1 LLINPFFPIIPI
13 KIIARQKEVGM
24 ERMASGRQYGFQLT
38 IKDLLTTPRIS
49 AGNQE
54 IVYRNKVRL
63 TYNNLFERIN
73 RLGSALDKLGVKQG
87 DTVAVF
93 DYDSHRYLE
102 SFFAVPMLGAVIF
115 TVNWRLSPDQ
125 IEYVMN
131 HAEADVVLI
140 NSDFLPLLAS
150 IRDRLKTV
158 KKIVLLTDAD
168 DLPRTDLP
176 IDAEYEQMLME
187 ASPVYDFPD
196 LDENTK
202 ATTFYT
208 TGTTGLPKGVFFSHR
223 QIVLHSLSVCIAVG
237 CHDTPLRFSTSD
249 VYMPITPM
257 FHVHA
262 WGFPYIATM
271 MGVKQVYPGKYEPEV
286 LIKLI
291 LEERV
296 TFSHCVPTILQMLV
310 NSPISKKFDLSHWKV
325 VIGGARL
332 SKGIA
337 KAAIDLGIQVMT
349 GYGMSETCPVISV
362 SNLKPSMRGYDNEL
376 KSDIAIKTGM
386 PITLVDVKIADPQG
400 NFLPGDGQSTGEIV
414 VRAPWFT
421 HGYFM
426 DQEKSKDLWRDG
438 WLHTGDVGYMDSEGY
453 IQITDRL
460 KDVIKTGGEW
470 VSSLDLEN
478 AISTHEAVQEAAAIG
493 IPDPKW
499 GERPMLLVILK
510 PQFRGNGVNEEVLK
524 QFMKDC
530 VAQGKI
536 PKYAVPEK
544 YIITEEIPKT
554 SVGKIDKKVIRT
566 IYTPEK
572 LAAS

>member
-1 LLINPFFPIIPI
+1 
-13 KIIARQKEVGM
+13 
-24 ERMASGRQYGFQLT
+24 MAAKSLNGQHYRFQLT
-38 IKDLLTTPRIS
+38 IKDLLTSPKIS
-49 AGNQE
+49 ARNQE
-54 IVYRNKVRL
+54 IVYRDKVRY
-63 TYNNLFERIN
+63 TYRDLFERIN
-73 RLGSALDKLGVKQG
+73 RLGSALDSLGVKQG

-102 SFFAVPMLGAVIF
+102 SFFAIPMMGAVLF

-125 IEYVMN
+125 IEYTIN
-131 HAEADVVLI
+131 HAQADVVLI
-140 NSDFLPLLAS
+140 NADFLPLLAS
-150 IRDRLKTV
+150 IRDKLKTV
-158 KKIVLLTDAD
+158 KKVVLLNDNIEMPQTEVH
-168 DLPRTDLP
+168 L
-176 IDAEYEQMLME
+176 DAEYEQMLAK
-187 ASPVYDFPD
+187 ASPDYDFPD

-208 TGTTGLPKGVFFSHR
+208 TGTTGLPKGVFFTHR
-223 QIVLHSLSVCIAVG
+223 QIVLHTMSVCIAVS

-271 MGVKQVYPGKYEPEV
+271 MGIKQVYPGKYEPEV

-296 TFSHCVPTILQMLV
+296 TYSHCVPTILQMLV
-310 NSPISKKFDLSHWKV
+310 SSPICKKFDLSYWKV
-325 VIGGARL
+325 IIGGARL
-332 SKGIA
+332 PKGLA
-337 KAAIDLGIQVMT
+337 KAALDLGIQVMA

-362 SNLKPSMRGYDNEL
+362 SNLKPSMKDYDNEK
-376 KSDIAIKTGM
+376 KSDIVIKTGI
-386 PITLVDVKIADPQG
+386 PISLVDVRIADPQG
-400 NFLPGDGQSTGEIV
+400 NFLPNDGQATGEIV

-421 HGYFM
+421 HGYYR
-426 DQEKSKDLWRDG
+426 DPEKTGELWSGG
-438 WLHTGDVGYMDSEGY
+438 WLHTGDVGYLDDQGY

-478 AISTHEAVQEAAAIG
+478 AISTHDAVQEAAAIG
-493 IPDPKW
+493 IPDTKW

-510 PQFRGNGVNEEVLK
+510 PQFRGDGVTEEVLK
-524 QFMKDC
+524 QFMKIC
-530 VAQGKI
+530 ASEGKI
-536 PKYAVPEK
+536 PKYAIPDR

-554 SVGKIDKKVIRT
+554 SVGKIDKKLIRT
-566 IYTPEK
+566 MY
-572 LAAS
+572 SRDQFSS

>member
-1 LLINPFFPIIPI
+1 MA
-13 KIIARQKEVGM
+13 ARSLNGQ
-24 ERMASGRQYGFQLT
+24 QYRFQLT
-38 IKDLLTTPRIS
+38 IKDLLNTPRIS
-49 AGNQE
+49 AGSQE
-54 IVYRNKVRL
+54 IVYRNKVRY
-63 TYNNLFERIN
+63 TYNDLFERID
-73 RLGSALDKLGVKQG
+73 RLGSALNKLGVKQG

-102 SFFAVPMLGAVIF
+102 SFFAVPMLGAVLF
-115 TVNWRLSPDQ
+115 MVNWRLSPDQ
-125 IEYVMN
+125 IEYTMN
-131 HAEADVVLI
+131 HAQADVVLI
-140 NSDFLPLLAS
+140 NADFLPLLAS
-150 IRDRLKTV
+150 IRDRIETV
-158 KKIVLLTDAD
+158 KKIVVLKDTDEMPQTA
-168 DLPRTDLP
+168 LS
-176 IDAEYEQMLME
+176 IDAEYEQMLKE
-187 ASPVYDFPD
+187 ASPNFDFPD

-208 TGTTGLPKGVFFSHR
+208 TGTTGLPKGVFFTHR
-223 QIVLHSLSVCIAVG
+223 QLVLHTMSVCIAVS

-271 MGVKQVYPGKYEPEV
+271 MGIKQVYPGKYEPEM

-310 NSPISKKFDLSHWKV
+310 NSPISKKYDLSFWKV

-332 SKGIA
+332 AKGLA
-337 KAAIDLGIQVMT
+337 QAAIDLGIQVMT

-362 SNLKPSMRGYDNEL
+362 SNLKPSMKGCDNEL
-376 KSDIAIKTGM
+376 KSEIAIKTGM
-386 PITLVDVKIADPQG
+386 PISLVDVRIADPQG
-400 NFLPGDGQSTGEIV
+400 NFLPNDGQTTGEIV

-421 HGYFM
+421 HGYYK
-426 DQEKSKDLWRDG
+426 DPEKTGDLWSGG

-478 AISTHEAVQEAAAIG
+478 AISTHEAIQEAAAIG
-493 IPDPKW
+493 VPDPKW

-510 PQFRGNGVNEEVLK
+510 PQFRGDGVTEEVLK
-524 QFMKDC
+524 EFMKTC
-530 VAQGKI
+530 ASQGMI
-536 PKYAVPEK
+536 PKYAIPER
-544 YIITEEIPKT
+544 YVITEVIPKT
-554 SVGKIDKKVIRT
+554 SVGKIDKKLIRT
-566 IYTPEK
+566 MYAK
-572 LAAS
+572 DQLSS